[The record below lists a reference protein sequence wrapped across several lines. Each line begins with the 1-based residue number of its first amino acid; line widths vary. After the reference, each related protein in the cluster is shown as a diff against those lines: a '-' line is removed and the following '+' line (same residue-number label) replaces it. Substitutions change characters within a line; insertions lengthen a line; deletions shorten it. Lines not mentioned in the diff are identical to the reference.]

1 MIIYFYFIYSKMIGK
16 YRDIEIT
23 IDEINNYKN
32 NYDIIENKIVVER
45 KILNKQKEEFEIIKN
60 LYNLEND
67 DIYYL
72 DRIIIDNQNLNNK
85 IKYELEEEEKIK
97 INKIQKDEFN
107 NSLYNCCIFIL
118 LIILVLIIFY
128 IIANITKK

>member
-1 MIIYFYFIYSKMIGK
+1 MIGK